1 MGLGLVPHFPVI
13 LPSPRIASRGGMLT
27 DPHGTSPLTKVI
39 IGCAIRVH
47 RVIGPGVFENVY
59 AECLAYEFYENWLV
73 FEQERLVPLVYK
85 GVRLNAKYYV
95 DFVVENRVVVEL
107 KAVTEV
113 ARIHECQVLT
123 QLKLTALPVGLLIN
137 FNVPTLVEG
146 VTRIVNPDLRAGSN
160 SSERER

>member
-13 LPSPRIASRGGMLT
+13 LPGPRIASRGGMLT
-27 DPHGTSPLTKVI
+27 DPHGTSPLTKAI

-59 AECLAYEFYENWLV
+59 AECLAYEFHENGLV
-73 FEQERLVPLVYK
+73 FEKERLVPLVYK

-137 FNVPTLVEG
+137 FNVPTLVDG

-160 SSERER
+160 SSELER